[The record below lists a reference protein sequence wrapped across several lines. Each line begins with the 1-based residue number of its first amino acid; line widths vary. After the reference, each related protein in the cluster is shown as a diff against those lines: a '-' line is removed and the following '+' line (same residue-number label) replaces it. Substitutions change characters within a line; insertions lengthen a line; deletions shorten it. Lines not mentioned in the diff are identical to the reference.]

1 MANIA
6 TIFNGTETLP
16 CSKEGIYRELFE
28 KRAYDAM
35 PLIRYLRRFITENI
49 PGTSKN
55 LVELFAEK
63 VSCNIA
69 ELNKFK
75 TEMFNLVKDGMFIEF
90 TWLRL
95 MGQQSLTIEK
105 DYWNAEMEQ
114 MLEIFKKQEITCK
127 RANNEV
133 MSASASPRDTCNVM
147 CIAVAGLFVY
157 KLF

>member
-1 MANIA
+1 MANVS

-16 CSKEGIYRELFE
+16 CSKEGIYRDLFE

-63 VSCNIA
+63 FSCNMA
-69 ELNKFK
+69 EFNTFK
-75 TEMFNLVKDGMFIEF
+75 TAMFNLVKDGMFIEF
-90 TWLRL
+90 TCLRL
-95 MGQQSLTIEK
+95 MGQQSLTIEEN
-105 DYWNAEMEQ
+105 YWSAEMEQ
-114 MLEIFKKQEITCK
+114 MLEIFEEQEITCN
-127 RANNEV
+127 RVNNE
-133 MSASASPRDTCNVM
+133 MMTASASPRVTYNVM
-147 CIAVAGLFVY
+147 CIAVAGLIVY